1 MATVELAIYDLTMG
15 MAKQMAAPLAGLLDG
30 KSVEMVPHTGVR
42 VFGREIV
49 YAGGVLSQPIA
60 TVEAGMGRKPNQ
72 IERLGTTTKTEAEVQ
87 AFLRSIS
94 HEWTA
99 SNYDLWEHNCNN
111 FSERVAQFLT
121 GSSIPRWILDFPRE
135 MRSTP
140 IGQMLAPMLGTSQ
153 DALNGQLGTS
163 GYVAP
168 SAPATPTPAAS
179 APAPAPP
186 APGDAMSVT
195 VKPATG
201 SNPPKT
207 LSLSKTAT
215 VGDLRKAL
223 GVDSAPRFVFM
234 GKLLA
239 DDSKTLASY
248 GVADGLTVLQVAG
261 RGSSPSSSPAPAAAP
276 STSTLSASIARAEAS
291 GGTDVLR
298 TLHRILSNIVQHP
311 TEAKYRQLKTTNAA
325 FQRKCLNHDGARDV
339 LIAAGFVENEGVLT
353 MTPSAQAYPVLTG
366 AERAL
371 SARLD
376 AIEAAAR
383 GPPAAPGMPDLSALM
398 GGGGMPGM
406 MGGAGMGN
414 VMQELQRNP
423 ILMQQ
428 VQRLMSDPAAMQRA
442 METIQRNPQLA
453 QMMAQRMQG
462 GGGMPDPQTMA
473 RMMQDP
479 AVQAQMRQLQASLGG
494 GMGMPPPMGGG
505 GAGPD
510 PGALA
515 AALAGLN
522 NGSGGGAAAPPQAN
536 NVNENGDAMS
546 EEEAIQEAIRRSMR
560 EQ

>member
-1 MATVELAIYDLTMG
+1 
-15 MAKQMAAPLAGLLDG
+15 
-30 KSVEMVPHTGVR
+30 
-42 VFGREIV
+42 V

-60 TVEAGMGRKPNQ
+60 TVEAGMGRKPNTV
-72 IERLGTTTKTEAEVQ
+72 ERLGTTTKTEAEVQ
-87 AFLRSIS
+87 QFLRSIS
-94 HEWTA
+94 SQWTA
-99 SNYDLWEHNCNN
+99 QNYDLWEHNCNN
-111 FSERVAQFLT
+111 FSERVAQFLCGT
-121 GSSIPRWILDFPRE
+121 SIPRWILDFPRE

-140 IGQMLAPMLGTSQ
+140 LGQMLAPMLGTSQ

-168 SAPATPTPAAS
+168 ATAAS

-186 APGDAMSVT
+186 APGDAMAVT

-201 SNPPKT
+201 SAPPRT
-207 LSLSKTAT
+207 LAMSKTAT

-261 RGSSPSSSPAPAAAP
+261 RGSPVTSPAPAAAAAP
-276 STSTLSASIARAEAS
+276 TTATTPLAASIARAEAS
-291 GGTDVLR
+291 GGVDVLR

-339 LIAAGFVENEGVLT
+339 LVAAGFVENDGVLT
-353 MTPSAQAYPVLTG
+353 MTPSAQAYPVLTS

-398 GGGGMPGM
+398 GGGGMPGLG

-423 ILMQQ
+423 VLMQQ

-462 GGGMPDPQTMA
+462 GGGMPDPATMA

-494 GMGMPPPMGGG
+494 GMGMPPPMGGMGG

-522 NGSGGGAAAPPQAN
+522 NGTGGAAPAPQAN

>member
-49 YAGGVLSQPIA
+49 YAGGVLSQPIS
-60 TVEAGMGRKPNQ
+60 TVEAGMGRKPNT

-87 AFLRSIS
+87 QFLRSIS
-94 HEWTA
+94 SQWTA
-99 SNYDLWEHNCNN
+99 QNYDLWEHNCNN

-140 IGQMLAPMLGTSQ
+140 LGQMLAPMLGTSQ

-168 SAPATPTPAAS
+168 AAPATPTPAAS
-179 APAPAPP
+179 APVSDGMA
-186 APGDAMSVT
+186 VT

-201 SNPPKT
+201 SDPPKT
-207 LSLSKTAT
+207 LSLAKTAT

-261 RGSSPSSSPAPAAAP
+261 RGSPQSSPAPAAAP
-276 STSTLSASIARAEAS
+276 STTPLAASIARAEAS
-291 GGTDVLR
+291 GGADVLR

-311 TEAKYRQLKTTNAA
+311 TEPKYRQLKTANAA

-353 MTPSAQAYPVLTG
+353 MTPSAQAYPVLTA

-383 GPPAAPGMPDLSALM
+383 PAQPAGMPDLSALM
-398 GGGGMPGM
+398 GGGGMPGLG
-406 MGGAGMGN
+406 MGGPGMGN

-423 ILMQQ
+423 ALMQQ

-494 GMGMPPPMGGG
+494 GMPPPMGGMGGG

-522 NGSGGGAAAPPQAN
+522 NPGSGGAAPAPQAN

>member
-87 AFLRSIS
+87 TFLRSIS

-140 IGQMLAPMLGTSQ
+140 LGQMLAPMLGTSQ

-168 SAPATPTPAAS
+168 AAS

-186 APGDAMSVT
+186 APGDAMAVT

-261 RGSSPSSSPAPAAAP
+261 RSSPSASPAPAAAAAP
-276 STSTLSASIARAEAS
+276 TTATTPLSASIARAEAS
-291 GGTDVLR
+291 GGVDVLR

-339 LIAAGFVENEGVLT
+339 LIAAGFVENEG
-353 MTPSAQAYPVLTG
+353 AR
-366 AERAL
+366 RA
-371 SARLD
+371 RR
-376 AIEAAAR
+376 R
-383 GPPAAPGMPDLSALM
+383 G
-398 GGGGMPGM
+398 
-406 MGGAGMGN
+406 
-414 VMQELQRNP
+414 
-423 ILMQQ
+423 
-428 VQRLMSDPAAMQRA
+428 
-442 METIQRNPQLA
+442 
-453 QMMAQRMQG
+453 
-462 GGGMPDPQTMA
+462 
-473 RMMQDP
+473 
-479 AVQAQMRQLQASLGG
+479 
-494 GMGMPPPMGGG
+494 
-505 GAGPD
+505 
-510 PGALA
+510 
-515 AALAGLN
+515 
-522 NGSGGGAAAPPQAN
+522 
-536 NVNENGDAMS
+536 
-546 EEEAIQEAIRRSMR
+546 
-560 EQ
+560 

>member
-1 MATVELAIYDLTMG
+1 M
-15 MAKQMAAPLAGLLDG
+15 
-30 KSVEMVPHTGVR
+30 
-42 VFGREIV
+42 
-49 YAGGVLSQPIA
+49 
-60 TVEAGMGRKPNQ
+60 
-72 IERLGTTTKTEAEVQ
+72 TKTEAEVQ
-87 AFLRSIS
+87 QFLRSIS
-94 HEWTA
+94 SQWTA
-99 SNYDLWEHNCNN
+99 ANYDLWEHNCNN

-140 IGQMLAPMLGTSQ
+140 LGQMLAPMLGTSQ

-168 SAPATPTPAAS
+168 A
-179 APAPAPP
+179 APAPP
-186 APGDAMSVT
+186 APEDAMAVT

-201 SNPPKT
+201 SDPPKT

-215 VGDLRKAL
+215 FGDLRKAL

-261 RGSSPSSSPAPAAAP
+261 RGSPQSSPAPAAAP
-276 STSTLSASIARAEAS
+276 STTPLSASIARAEAS
-291 GGTDVLR
+291 GGADVLR

-366 AERAL
+366 AERVL

-383 GPPAAPGMPDLSALM
+383 PAQPAGMPDLSALM
-398 GGGGMPGM
+398 GGGLPG

-423 ILMQQ
+423 ALMQQ
-428 VQRLMSDPAAMQRA
+428 VQRLMSDPQAMQRA

-479 AVQAQMRQLQASLGG
+479 AVQAQMRQLQAS
-494 GMGMPPPMGGG
+494 
-505 GAGPD
+505 
-510 PGALA
+510 
-515 AALAGLN
+515 
-522 NGSGGGAAAPPQAN
+522 
-536 NVNENGDAMS
+536 
-546 EEEAIQEAIRRSMR
+546 
-560 EQ
+560 

>member
-30 KSVEMVPHTGVR
+30 KTVEMVPHTGVR

-60 TVEAGMGRKPNQ
+60 TVEAGMGRKPNTV
-72 IERLGTTTKTEAEVQ
+72 ERLGTTTKTEAEVQ
-87 AFLRSIS
+87 QFLRSIS

-168 SAPATPTPAAS
+168 VTSTPAPAAS
-179 APAPAPP
+179 APVSDGMA
-186 APGDAMSVT
+186 VT

-201 SNPPKT
+201 SAAPRT
-207 LSLSKTAT
+207 LAMSKTAT

-248 GVADGLTVLQVAG
+248 GVADGLTILQVAG
-261 RGSSPSSSPAPAAAP
+261 RGSPVTSPAPAAAAAP
-276 STSTLSASIARAEAS
+276 TTATTPLAASIARAEAS
-291 GGTDVLR
+291 GGADVLR

-398 GGGGMPGM
+398 GGGGMPGLG

-423 ILMQQ
+423 VLMQQ

-494 GMGMPPPMGGG
+494 GLPPMGGGG

-522 NGSGGGAAAPPQAN
+522 NPGSGGAAPAPQAN

>member
-111 FSERVAQFLT
+111 FSERVAQFLV
-121 GSSIPRWILDFPRE
+121 GSSIPKWILDFPRD

-140 IGQMLAPMLGTSQ
+140 LGQMLAPMLGTSQ

-168 SAPATPTPAAS
+168 ATAAS

-186 APGDAMSVT
+186 APGDAMAVT

-261 RGSSPSSSPAPAAAP
+261 RSSPSASPAPAAAAAP
-276 STSTLSASIARAEAS
+276 TTATTPLASSIARAEAS
-291 GGTDVLR
+291 GGVDVLR

-339 LIAAGFVENEGVLT
+339 LVAAGFVENDGVLT
-353 MTPSAQAYPVLTG
+353 MTPSAQAYPVLTS

-398 GGGGMPGM
+398 GGGGMPGLG

-423 ILMQQ
+423 VLMQQ

-462 GGGMPDPQTMA
+462 GGGMPDPATMA

-494 GMGMPPPMGGG
+494 GMGMPPPMGGMGG

-522 NGSGGGAAAPPQAN
+522 NGTGGAAPAPQAN

>member
-49 YAGGVLSQPIA
+49 YAGGVLSQPIS
-60 TVEAGMGRKPNQ
+60 TVEAGMGRKPNSV
-72 IERLGTTTKTEAEVQ
+72 ERIGTTTKTEAEVQ
-87 AFLRSIS
+87 QFLRSIS

-99 SNYDLWEHNCNN
+99 QNYDLWEHNCNN

-140 IGQMLAPMLGTSQ
+140 LGQMLAPMLGTSQ

-168 SAPATPTPAAS
+168 SATPATPM
-179 APAPAPP
+179 PAPAPP
-186 APGDAMSVT
+186 APAPGDAMAVT

-215 VGDLRKAL
+215 VGDLRKVL
-223 GVDSAPRFVFM
+223 GVDASPRFVFM

-261 RGSSPSSSPAPAAAP
+261 RGSPQSSPAPAAAAAP
-276 STSTLSASIARAEAS
+276 TTATTPLSASIARAEAS
-291 GGTDVLR
+291 GGVDVLR

-339 LIAAGFVENEGVLT
+339 LIAAGFVESEGVLT
-353 MTPSAQAYPVLTG
+353 MTPSAQAYPVLTA

-383 GPPAAPGMPDLSALM
+383 PAQPAGMPDLSALM
-398 GGGGMPGM
+398 GGGLPG

-428 VQRLMSDPAAMQRA
+428 VQRLMSDPQAMQRA

-494 GMGMPPPMGGG
+494 GLPPMGGGG

-522 NGSGGGAAAPPQAN
+522 NGTGGGAAPPQAN

>member
-60 TVEAGMGRKPNQ
+60 TVEAGMGRKPNTV
-72 IERLGTTTKTEAEVQ
+72 ERLGTTTKTEAEVQ

-111 FSERVAQFLT
+111 FSERVAQFLV
-121 GSSIPRWILDFPRE
+121 GSSIPKWILDFPRD

-140 IGQMLAPMLGTSQ
+140 LGQMLAPMLGTSQ

-168 SAPATPTPAAS
+168 ATAAS

-186 APGDAMSVT
+186 APGDAMAVT

-201 SNPPKT
+201 SAAPRT
-207 LSLSKTAT
+207 LAMSKTAT

-261 RGSSPSSSPAPAAAP
+261 RGSPVTSPAPAAAAAP
-276 STSTLSASIARAEAS
+276 TTATTPLAASIARAEAS
-291 GGTDVLR
+291 GGVDVLR

-339 LIAAGFVENEGVLT
+339 LVAAGFVENDGVLI

-398 GGGGMPGM
+398 GGGGMPGLG

-423 ILMQQ
+423 VLMQQ

-494 GMGMPPPMGGG
+494 GMGMPPPMGGMGG

-522 NGSGGGAAAPPQAN
+522 NGTGGAAPAPQAN